1 MPLID
6 LTFALSATSVS
17 FTTTFTL
24 MKKTVQSI
32 AQKYGVDRIHYGVI
46 VFGSVATKHIDFAAN
61 LPNRD
66 ELVREVS
73 QLPLEEGK
81 PDLVLALQEAK
92 RVFEMK
98 EVRPNAKK
106 VLVVI
111 LDNAYVGNRI
121 DLNQVVQVLVDK
133 NVLIIGVGVGPLI
146 NSTDLEI
153 ITEEIRNIITV
164 GIGENPDVLA
174 EKIMRIILRSKFVHR
189 SMLG

>member
-111 LDNAYVGNRI
+111 LDNAYVGNRT

>member
-111 LDNAYVGNRI
+111 LDNAYVGNRT
-121 DLNQVVQVLVDK
+121 DLNQVVQVLVNK

>member
-24 MKKTVQSI
+24 MKETVQSI

-111 LDNAYVGNRI
+111 LDNAYVGNRT

>member
-17 FTTTFTL
+17 FATTFNL
-24 MKKTVQSI
+24 MKGTVQSI
-32 AQKYGVDRIHYGVI
+32 ANKYGVDRIHYGVI
-46 VFGSVATKHIDFAAN
+46 VFGSVATKHIDFASN
-61 LPNRD
+61 IPNRD

-73 QLPLEEGK
+73 QIPVEEGK

-111 LDNAYVGNRI
+111 LDNAYVGNRT
-121 DLNQVVQVLVDK
+121 DLNRVVQVLVNK
-133 NVLIIGVGVGPLI
+133 RVLIIGVGVGSLI
-146 NSTDLEI
+146 NSTDLKI

-164 GIGENPDVLA
+164 GIGEKPDVLA
-174 EKIMRIILRSKFVHR
+174 EEIMRIILRSKLILR
-189 SMLG
+189 SIIG

>member
-1 MPLID
+1 
-6 LTFALSATSVS
+6 
-17 FTTTFTL
+17 

-46 VFGSVATKHIDFAAN
+46 VFGSVATKHIDFATN

-73 QLPLEEGK
+73 QLSVQEGK

-111 LDNAYVGNRI
+111 LDNAYVGNRT
-121 DLNQVVQVLVDK
+121 DLNQVVHVLVNK
-133 NVLIIGVGVGPLI
+133 SVLIIGVGVGPLI

-164 GIGENPDVLA
+164 GIGANPDVLA
-174 EKIMRIILRSKFVHR
+174 EKIMTIILRSKFVHR